1 MVGLSYRKGERSDI
15 PVQEKREALKRDRN
29 ILQQDGTLDRR
40 RLVPSRE
47 LGPILIHP
55 QFQSILIVTIIVTC
69 RPRYRAWPVTYMD
82 LPWYYVQI
90 VRAIQG
96 KAVISVLYRCSTP

>member
-1 MVGLSYRKGERSDI
+1 VTSRFEKK
-15 PVQEKREALKRDRN
+15 KREALERDRN
-29 ILQQDGTLDRR
+29 ILQQDGTLGRR

-47 LGPILIHP
+47 LGPILVHP

-69 RPRYRAWPVTYMD
+69 RPRYRAWTVTCMD
-82 LPWYYVQI
+82 LLWYYVQI

-96 KAVISVLYRCSTP
+96 NRRSFLSCTGCSTP